1 MAFIKFLLT
10 DFTFKNRDCSQ
21 TIYEL
26 VSRGKYHRIG
36 VMDGESSGDFR
47 GVQFF
52 RFFTSSTKNQQT
64 SQLTTSSDSIVLM
77 YKQYD
82 V

>member
-26 VSRGKYHRIG
+26 VSRGKYHWIG

-52 RFFTSSTKNQQT
+52 RFFTSSTKN
-64 SQLTTSSDSIVLM
+64 LKSSPTDESTDDI
-77 YKQYD
+77 K
-82 V
+82 